1 MDQKY
6 GSEIWIKNMDQN
18 MAELKKHLWA
28 TKNHLPHSN
37 VWIKSNMETWIK
49 YGSKYGSTE
58 KAEQQQWATKN
69 HLPHSKGPKRD
80 LTQICFPTQPAGPT
94 PTLVMQL
101 HLGVCYAK
109 F

>member
-28 TKNHLPHSN
+28 TKNHLPHSK
-37 VWIKSNMETWIK
+37 VWIKSNMEIWIK

-69 HLPHSKGPKRD
+69 HLTHNKGPKNMD
-80 LTQICFPTQPAGPT
+80 QKYGSKLWIKIWIKN
-94 PTLVMQL
+94 MD
-101 HLGVCYAK
+101 K
-109 F
+109 K